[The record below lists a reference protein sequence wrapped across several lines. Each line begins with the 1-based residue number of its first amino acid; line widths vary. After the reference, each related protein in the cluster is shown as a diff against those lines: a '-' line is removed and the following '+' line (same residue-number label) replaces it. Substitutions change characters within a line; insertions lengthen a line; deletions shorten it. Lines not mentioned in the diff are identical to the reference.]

1 MIFGLAE
8 IILQADEW
16 QRETPGKS
24 SQKWPKSTAETLP
37 SQVLWWQKTLKYQ
50 GFLVPIKCE
59 ARQAISSLLPRDPP
73 PFEGGWSR
81 EFLRS
86 AKRLGTAKRILSV
99 GCYAFK
105 IIRKQAAY
113 LIFLS
118 GKVLKLLHARG
129 VRKCE
134 IADRF
139 RTRVQI
145 QKCRFAPDKQILR
158 RRVLYPAEL
167 LRLLSIQF

>member
-16 QRETPGKS
+16 QREKPGKS
-24 SQKWPKSTAETLP
+24 IQKWPKSTAGALP
-37 SQVLWWQKTLKYQ
+37 SQVIWYQKTLKYQ

-59 ARQAISSLLPRDPP
+59 ARQAIPSLLPRERP

-81 EFLRS
+81 EFLRC
-86 AKRLGTAKRILSV
+86 AKRVGTAKRILSV

-105 IIRKQAAY
+105 IIRKQAVY
-113 LIFLS
+113 LIFYPAKSWNCYTPAALE
-118 GKVLKLLHARG
+118 
-129 VRKCE
+129 KCE
-134 IADRF
+134 IADRI